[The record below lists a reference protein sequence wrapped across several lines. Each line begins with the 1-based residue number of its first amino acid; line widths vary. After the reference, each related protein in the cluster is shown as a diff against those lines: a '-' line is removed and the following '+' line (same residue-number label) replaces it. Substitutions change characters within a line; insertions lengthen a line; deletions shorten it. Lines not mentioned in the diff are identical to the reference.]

1 MNRSL
6 MNILRS
12 LVRLLVLAAA
22 ISVVCFVVAVNQINR
37 IFLQQP
43 KADAQAVSF
52 VVTSGESFATV
63 GSRLKDDGVIA
74 NALWFRVAG
83 EFSGLTD
90 DLQAGTY
97 SFKAGQNYGDILAH
111 LTTSEVTDVAITFPE
126 GLTIKQMGELVTAKF
141 DISADEWAKETGQYS
156 QFETHPFVVRAQ
168 KPDDVDLEGYLFPD
182 TYRFFADA
190 TAEDI
195 VKKML
200 DTMETRVNGL
210 DEPTD
215 DAVGMTT
222 HEILTLASIVERE
235 VRKPSEMKN
244 VADIFLKRLSIGMA
258 LQADSTV
265 NYVTGGDDPSI
276 SLDDT
281 DLDSPYN
288 TYRNPGLPP
297 GPISNPGMN
306 ALTAVIHPATN
317 DYLYF
322 LTDELG
328 NVYYGATFDQHIAN
342 RKYLD

>member
-1 MNRSL
+1 

-12 LVRLLVLAAA
+12 LVRLLVVAAA
-22 ISVVCFVVAVNQINR
+22 VSVVCFVVALNQINR

-43 KADAQAVSF
+43 KKDAQAVTFTVSP
-52 VVTSGESFATV
+52 GESFATV
-63 GSRLKDDGVIA
+63 DRRLKDEGIIA
-74 NALWFRVAG
+74 NALWFRVAA
-83 EFSGLTD
+83 EFAGLTD
-90 DLQAGTY
+90 DVQSGTY
-97 SFKAGQNYGDILAH
+97 AFTPGQSYADILAH
-111 LTTSEVTDVAITFPE
+111 LTTSEVTDVSITFPE
-126 GLTIKQMGELVTAKF
+126 GLTIKQMGELVQAKF
-141 DISADEWAKETGQYS
+141 KISAEDWSKATGQYS
-156 QFETHPFVVRAQ
+156 SFETHPFVVRAK
-168 KPDDVDLEGYLFPD
+168 KPDGVDLEGYLFPD

-190 TAEDI
+190 TADDI

-210 DEPTD
+210 DAPTG
-215 DAVGMTT
+215 DAKGMTT

-276 SLDDT
+276 SLDDRY
-281 DLDSPYN
+281 LDSPYN
-288 TYRNPGLPP
+288 TYENPGLPP

-306 ALTAVIHPATN
+306 ALTAVIHPADN
-317 DYLYF
+317 PYLYF

-328 NVYYGATFDQHIAN
+328 NVYYAETFDQHISN
-342 RKYLD
+342 RKYLK